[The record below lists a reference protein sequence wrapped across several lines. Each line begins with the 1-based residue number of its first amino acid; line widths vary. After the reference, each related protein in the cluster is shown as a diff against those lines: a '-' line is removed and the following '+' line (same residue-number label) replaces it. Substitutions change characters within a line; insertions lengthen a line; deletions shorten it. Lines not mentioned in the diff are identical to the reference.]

1 MDPHSISFADHEN
14 HLTNGSK
21 LYNSNTNGNSN
32 KPDEGNGHNLVLLHR
47 NNYISSICSCQMIAE
62 IFDKMMASDSLDT
75 YPEPEINTVY
85 GRGNNV
91 LHSRKNW

>member
-1 MDPHSISFADHEN
+1 MDTHSISFADHEN

-62 IFDKMMASDSLDT
+62 IFDKMMSSDILDRDKKEDIGI
-75 YPEPEINTVY
+75 Y
-85 GRGNNV
+85 
-91 LHSRKNW
+91 